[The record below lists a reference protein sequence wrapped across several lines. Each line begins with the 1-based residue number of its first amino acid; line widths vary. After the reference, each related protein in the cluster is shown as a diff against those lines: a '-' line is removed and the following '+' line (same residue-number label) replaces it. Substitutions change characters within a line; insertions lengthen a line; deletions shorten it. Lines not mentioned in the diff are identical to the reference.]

1 MSDEIAG
8 WIKENMRGKMNI
20 THIRWNTDKPKFEDV
35 KGKYI
40 IVEYEDGA
48 HSHLTFIETEKTY
61 RDLIVN
67 NPILS
72 NFKKYSVVDFSD
84 EPAYC
89 EWEKI
94 NEGEHK
100 NYFRSRCCKDYL
112 GVRGANRIFLPVQAQ
127 DPFCGHCGLPIK
139 VIDELKP
146 LPLMGIEPT
155 FERCLVNTGV
165 ARIYINSE
173 KFCISTPVADSDR
186 EAIESWN
193 SLVGKLTGEKWV
205 NLIATKRNTK
215 TM

>member
-84 EPAYC
+84 EPVYC
-89 EWEKI
+89 EWV
-94 NEGEHK
+94 N
-100 NYFRSRCCKDYL
+100 
-112 GVRGANRIFLPVQAQ
+112 RGTYWQGCGGQWSLVYK
-127 DPFCGHCGLPIK
+127 FCPHCGLPIK

-146 LPLMGIEPT
+146 LQLMGIEPK
-155 FERCLVNTGV
+155 VHTGMADDWV
-165 ARIYINSE
+165 EIEWTATEGNSYFAHITEYYRIIRPT
-173 KFCISTPVADSDR
+173 KR

-193 SLVGKLTGEKWV
+193 SLVGKLTGEK
-205 NLIATKRNTK
+205 
-215 TM
+215 

>member
-1 MSDEIAG
+1 V
-8 WIKENMRGKMNI
+8 K
-20 THIRWNTDKPKFEDV
+20 WNTEKPKFEDV

-72 NFKKYSVVDFSD
+72 NFKKCSVVDFSD

-146 LPLMGIEPT
+146 LPLMGIEPVINVT
-155 FERCLVNTGV
+155 FGV
-165 ARIYINSE
+165 YQCVWENNGDPI
-173 KFCISTPVADSDR
+173 ISLADTKKVH
-186 EAIESWN
+186 AIESWN
-193 SLVGKLTGEKWV
+193 SLVKKLTGEK
-205 NLIATKRNTK
+205 
-215 TM
+215 